1 MTEKRTS
8 ARRAA
13 GVGEAKK
20 PSIAGRLRGRAANA
34 ESSENSS
41 AKSSAKAEG
50 GASQAASPA
59 IGASDAAKLAA
70 LTAVRA
76 RARADSGDIAKRPD
90 LAAFPVDETYD
101 PGCTRCPRL
110 ASFLAESHAKYPS
123 YWCRP
128 VPAFGAPEPRIVL
141 VGLAPGMQGANR
153 TARPFTGDY
162 AGILLYQ
169 TLYEL
174 GLASQP
180 TSVSYD
186 DPLKL
191 INTRIINAVKCVPP
205 ENKPLPDEIRTCN
218 QFLKAEVARL
228 TSAKVFVALGRVAH
242 DAILSAMDLKR
253 SRFTFGHAAEHPL
266 GQTRHLIDSYHCSR
280 YNTQTRRLTPEMFKA
295 VLSRACQLA
304 QV

>member
-1 MTEKRTS
+1 MT
-8 ARRAA
+8 
-13 GVGEAKK
+13 KK
-20 PSIAGRLRGRAANA
+20 PSIAGRLR
-34 ESSENSS
+34 
-41 AKSSAKAEG
+41 
-50 GASQAASPA
+50 AS
-59 IGASDAAKLAA
+59 ASDSEKLAA
-70 LTAVRA
+70 LTAERA
-76 RARADSGDIAKRPD
+76 RARAESADVGKRPD
-90 LAAFPVDETYD
+90 VAAFPKDETYD

-128 VPAFGAPEPRIVL
+128 VASFGAPAPKIIL

-162 AGILLYQ
+162 AGVLLYQ

-174 GLASQP
+174 GLATQP

-191 INTRIINAVKCVPP
+191 INLRIINAVKCVPP

-218 QFLKAEVARL
+218 QYLRTEIAKL
-228 TSAKVFVALGRVAH
+228 TSARVYVALGRIAH
-242 DAILSAMDLKR
+242 DAFLSAMDLKR
-253 SRFTFGHAAEHPL
+253 SRFTFGHAAEHVL
-266 GQTRHLIDSYHCSR
+266 DETHHLIDSYHCSR

-295 VLSRACQLA
+295 VLSRACKLA
-304 QV
+304 KV

>member
-1 MTEKRTS
+1 MSDKRAP

-13 GVGEAKK
+13 GKDAAKK
-20 PSIAGRLRGRAANA
+20 PSIAGRLNARGA
-34 ESSENSS
+34 
-41 AKSSAKAEG
+41 
-50 GASQAASPA
+50 GATD
-59 IGASDAAKLAA
+59 SDKLAA
-70 LTAVRA
+70 LTAERA
-76 RARADSGDIAKRPD
+76 RARAASGDIAKRPNI
-90 LAAFPVDETYD
+90 AAFTADETYD

-128 VPAFGAPEPRIVL
+128 VPAFGVTAPRIVV

-162 AGILLYQ
+162 AGVLLFQ
-169 TLYEL
+169 TLYDV
-174 GLASQP
+174 GLATQP

-191 INTRIINAVKCVPP
+191 INTRIVNAVKCVPP
-205 ENKPLPDEIRTCN
+205 ENKPLPDEIRNCN
-218 QFLKAEVARL
+218 LFLRAEIAKLASAR
-228 TSAKVFVALGRVAH
+228 VYVALGRIAH

-253 SRFTFGHAAEHPL
+253 SQFTFGHAAEHAL

-295 VLSRACQLA
+295 VLSRACKLA